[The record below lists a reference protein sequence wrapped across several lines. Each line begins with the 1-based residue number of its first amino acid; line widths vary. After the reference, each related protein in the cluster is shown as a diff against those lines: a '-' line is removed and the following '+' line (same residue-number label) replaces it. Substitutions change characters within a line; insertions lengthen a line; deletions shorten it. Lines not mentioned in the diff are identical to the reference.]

1 MAAWARTAAKE
12 RAAAST
18 VRAMPANR
26 FNGYSNFGIG
36 IGLRIAHY
44 SHVLSEQPQIDFFE
58 IISENYMLGGGRS
71 LEILDRILEHY
82 PVIQHGV
89 SLYFGSLDPID
100 KKQISALKKL
110 AERTKTPFLSDHL
123 CWGSFD
129 GSYSHDLL
137 PLPYTSEAV
146 KNTADR
152 IKYVQECLELPVAV
166 ENVSSYLEY
175 TDSEMT
181 EWEFLTEVCEL
192 ADCGMLLDVNNVFVS
207 SRNHSFDPIQYIE
220 SIPLERVAQIHIAG
234 HSEHGNYLLDTHDNF
249 VRPEVWEIYRS
260 VIEKIGP
267 TNTLLEW
274 DAHIPDFDV
283 VHNEA
288 LRAAD
293 YAKLAAVSYE

>member
-1 MAAWARTAAKE
+1 
-12 RAAAST
+12 
-18 VRAMPANR
+18 MPANR

-44 SHVLSEQPQIDFFE
+44 AHVLSEQPQIDFFE
-58 IISENYMLGGGRS
+58 IISENYMLGGGRP
-71 LEILDRILEHY
+71 LEILDRVLERY

-89 SLYFGSLDPID
+89 SLYFGSPDPID

-137 PLPYTSEAV
+137 PMPYTKEAV
-146 KNTADR
+146 VHTADR

-175 TDSEMT
+175 TDSKMT
-181 EWEFLTEVCEL
+181 EWEFLSEVCEL

-234 HSEHGNYLLDTHDNF
+234 HSDHGNYLLDTHDNF
-249 VRPEVWEIYRS
+249 VRPEVWEIYRN
-260 VIEKIGP
+260 VIARIGP

-274 DAHIPDFDV
+274 DAHIPDFHV

-288 LRAAD
+288 LKAAN
-293 YAKLAAVSYE
+293 YAKLAEVSHE

>member
-1 MAAWARTAAKE
+1 
-12 RAAAST
+12 
-18 VRAMPANR
+18 MPANR

>member
-1 MAAWARTAAKE
+1 
-12 RAAAST
+12 
-18 VRAMPANR
+18 MPANR

-44 SHVLSEQPQIDFFE
+44 AHVLSEQPQIDFFE
-58 IISENYMLGGGRS
+58 IISENYMLGGGRP
-71 LEILDRILEHY
+71 LEILDRVLERY

-89 SLYFGSLDPID
+89 SLYFGSPDPID

-137 PLPYTSEAV
+137 PMPYTKEAV
-146 KNTADR
+146 VHTADR

-181 EWEFLTEVCEL
+181 EWEFLSEVCEL

-234 HSEHGNYLLDTHDNF
+234 HSDHGNYLLDTHDNF
-249 VRPEVWEIYRS
+249 VRPEVWEIYRN
-260 VIEKIGP
+260 VIAKIGP

-274 DAHIPDFDV
+274 DAHIPDFGV
-283 VHNEA
+283 VHSEA
-288 LRAAD
+288 LKAAN
-293 YAKLAAVSYE
+293 YANLAEVSHE